1 MDPHSISPKHE
12 KFCELY
18 PKRLSNARTAI
29 RSLGKLAHGYNY
41 EAEESDWERII
52 NPLRSE
58 LLELE
63 EAAKAQI
70 IARRRRE
77 ERARQAEGPIQ
88 DERSGFSVERPTP
101 PAAPWS
107 VG

>member
-12 KFCELY
+12 KFRELY
-18 PKRLSNARTAI
+18 PKRLSNARAAI
-29 RSLGKLAHGYNY
+29 RSLGKLAQPYNY

-58 LLELE
+58 LQELE

-77 ERARQAEGPIQ
+77 ERARQGEGPVQ
-88 DERSGFSVERPTP
+88 TERSGFSVDRSTP
-101 PAAPWS
+101 QAAPWS

>member
-1 MDPHSISPKHE
+1 MDLHGISPKHE
-12 KFCELY
+12 KFRELY

-52 NPLRSE
+52 NPLRAE
-58 LLELE
+58 LQELE
-63 EAAKAQI
+63 EAAKAQV

-77 ERARQAEGPIQ
+77 ERARQAEGPVQ
-88 DERSGFSVERPTP
+88 DQHSGFSVERSTP
-101 PAAPWS
+101 PPAPWS
-107 VG
+107 AG